1 MHTQVFTCLCA
12 ACMCKLSGHPLAPA
26 CPAHKYG
33 SVSLS
38 NVVATTCQ
46 YEALKFVSFPVQTLA
61 KCAKMMP
68 VLFWGTIMSGKRYK
82 VADYAAAVVV
92 TLSCTLF
99 LLESAGDD
107 SGTETRRDVGDLGST
122 GSTVYGMGLMVCYLS
137 FDGFTSTFQD
147 KLFAGY
153 EDMSTMNQVMW
164 VTTFSTGVTLL
175 SLVSSGQI
183 WPAAG
188 MLARHPALAWHVLLL
203 SLAASAGQFFIT
215 ATIKNYGALP
225 FATVMTTRQ
234 LVSILL
240 SCSMYGPPLTV
251 AQWCA
256 LAVTFV
262 ALYARAWSKR
272 GGGSTGGG
280 DSSGGGEKERLV
292 SGGSRAPSATGFGGD
307 VEFGGGAGFG
317 GGEIA
322 RRVVRA
328 P

>member
-1 MHTQVFTCLCA
+1 MLASRHQYGA
-12 ACMCKLSGHPLAPA
+12 ASTEHDAPLYKFAFS
-26 CPAHKYG
+26 
-33 SVSLS
+33 SVSNIIS
-38 NVVATTCQ
+38 SVSQ